1 MTLFNQISMIQF
13 DITEV
18 CLYGGGCMHFVFFIL
33 RYKHMLLIYPVYIG
47 YSLNDAIG
55 EILNRL
61 KCYFEKA
68 ILVILL
74 YRNERHYYNEAIANN
89 VSPSSIYGI
98 EHLLC
103 LFGMISHK

>member
-68 ILVILL
+68 ILVILYTEMSAITIMKQL
-74 YRNERHYYNEAIANN
+74 QIMSPHQVYMVLNIYYASL
-89 VSPSSIYGI
+89 V
-98 EHLLC
+98 
-103 LFGMISHK
+103 